1 MRLVSWNVCD
11 GFNRKFGHLER
22 LRPDIAVVQEVRPGC
37 IDFAR
42 LTDRALWLGDSG
54 QKGLAVIGYG
64 DWTLSPGPAV
74 SERWF
79 LPVAASNGVESV
91 HLVAVWLDSSA
102 DCGAPTLRAL
112 DALEPFL
119 RAAPSCLAGDFNQ
132 CVALDAR
139 KPKGRRF
146 SDVLARL
153 DGLDM
158 SSAWHT
164 AKGEAHGRETRATLY
179 WRWNLERPFHIDFTF
194 GSREMRVREAEIGTH
209 DQYVAGEISDHVP
222 LVVDYEIARR
232 SA

>member
-11 GFNRKFGHLER
+11 AFNRKFGHLER

-54 QKGLAVIGYG
+54 QKGLAAIGYG
-64 DWTLSPGPAV
+64 DWTLVPGPVV

-79 LPVAASNGVESV
+79 IPVVASNGVERV

-119 RAAPSCLAGDFNQ
+119 RAAPSCLVGDFNQ

-139 KPKGRRF
+139 KPKGRKF
-146 SDVLARL
+146 GDVLSRL
-153 DGLDM
+153 DGLGM

-164 AKGEAHGRETRATLY
+164 ATGEAHGEESRATLY
-179 WRWNLERPFHIDFTF
+179 WRWSLDRPFHIDFAF
-194 GSREMRVREAEIGTH
+194 GSREMRVRKAEIGTH
-209 DQYVAGEISDHVP
+209 EQYVAGEMSDHVP
-222 LVVDYEIARR
+222 LVVDYEITRR
-232 SA
+232 SV